1 MSVPKQ
7 PWTRAGLAS
16 LVGDEVAEKAHD
28 ISIALG
34 VATMEATKKMFSF
47 DILKKKT
54 L

>member
-1 MSVPKQ
+1 M
-7 PWTRAGLAS
+7 
-16 LVGDEVAEKAHD
+16 AEKAHD

-54 L
+54 LWKCELGDGRGVDALFR